1 MGISNIIF
9 NDEKLFGVGEHK
21 LKFLSWRR
29 ETIER
34 GFAGLDGVVSVDL
47 GRRERKL
54 KQQGRLSAVSTAALL
69 KRMEEIT
76 NYIDG
81 QAYKLVDQ
89 NGMVYE
95 QVRMD
100 GFTVLRSI
108 TSANQ
113 ACCEYEVIYTQ
124 LSI

>member
-1 MGISNIIF
+1 MSVSGITF
-9 NDEKLFGVGEHK
+9 DDKKLFGPGEHE
-21 LKFLSWRR
+21 LKPLSWRR
-29 ETIER
+29 ESIER

-81 QAYKLVDQ
+81 LAYKLVDQ
-89 NGMVYE
+89 HGTVYE
-95 QVRMD
+95 HVRMD
-100 GFTVLRSI
+100 EFTVLGSL

-124 LSI
+124 LSV

>member
-1 MGISNIIF
+1 MSISGITF

-21 LKFLSWRR
+21 LKLLSWRR

-34 GFAGLDGVVSVDL
+34 GFAGLDGVVSIDL
-47 GRRERKL
+47 GLRERKL

-69 KRMEEIT
+69 KLMKEIT

-89 NGMVYE
+89 YGTVYE

-100 GFTVLRSI
+100 SFTVPGSI

-113 ACCEYEVIYTQ
+113 ACCEYEIIYTQ
-124 LSI
+124 LSA

>member
-1 MGISNIIF
+1 MSISGITF
-9 NDEKLFGVGEHK
+9 NDKKLFGTGEHK
-21 LKFLSWRR
+21 LKPLSWRR
-29 ETIER
+29 ESTER

-81 QAYKLVDQ
+81 QAYRLVDQ
-89 NGMVYE
+89 YGTVYE

-100 GFTVLRSI
+100 GFTILGSI
-108 TSANQ
+108 TSSNQ

-124 LSI
+124 LSG